1 MTQQEEYESLQKKH
15 RVLTEERNIY
25 LQKTQELQ
33 RECEDVKN
41 SLMNVKDEYDIL
53 EKEYKKLSEKHRDT
67 MTNEYNLALSKDHL
81 EASI

>member
-81 EASI
+81 EASV